1 MLESLL
7 NKTAAF
13 KASDFIEKHSTTGV
27 FVRILRNF

>member
-7 NKTAAF
+7 NQTAAF
-13 KASDFIEKHSTTGV
+13 KASDFIEKHSTIGV